1 MALWS
6 VCTSSGVI
14 NNWNLNNYFSGDTGS
29 IEYGAE
35 CEERPRRDS
44 QSIDNGNNLYK

>member
-1 MALWS
+1 MYIRIYFMYIYLWY
-6 VCTSSGVI
+6 
-14 NNWNLNNYFSGDTGS
+14 YFKLLLGDTGS

-44 QSIDNGNNLYK
+44 QPMDNGNN